1 LVKGGIEAKALRIS
15 DLPNPLLHLMRELR
29 NLEIHLTSSQL
40 SKAKKD
46 VTVILFDTEHQSQTT
61 IWTVSDLTVEKFQE
75 LGYTKKRYSEEE
87 IREMVTWFNEAQH
100 DWGVNDLLLRAIVEW
115 ASAIIKTYCLAGV

>member
-87 IREMVTWFNEAQH
+87 IREMVT
-100 DWGVNDLLLRAIVEW
+100 
-115 ASAIIKTYCLAGV
+115 CLMKLNMTGG